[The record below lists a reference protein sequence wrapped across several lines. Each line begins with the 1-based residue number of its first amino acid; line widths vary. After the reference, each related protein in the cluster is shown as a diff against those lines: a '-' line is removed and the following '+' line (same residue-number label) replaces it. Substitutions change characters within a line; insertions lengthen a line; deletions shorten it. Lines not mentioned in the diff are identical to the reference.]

1 MNYGSSEHPIGEAWT
16 EADFYMDV
24 SALEE
29 LGLMVLAVR
38 HADGELSN
46 SFSSLGGL
54 KPGDAVVLY
63 GLDSA
68 HEALEDITRRRE
80 ER

>member
-1 MNYGSSEHPIGEAWT
+1 MSENPAKNFARAHPDA
-16 EADFYMDV
+16 
-24 SALEE
+24 E
-29 LGLMVLAVR
+29 LT
-38 HADGELSN
+38 N

-54 KPGDAVVLY
+54 IPGDVVVFY

-68 HEALEDITRRRE
+68 HEALEDISRRGE

>member
-1 MNYGSSEHPIGEAWT
+1 MSENPAKNFARAHPDA
-16 EADFYMDV
+16 
-24 SALEE
+24 E
-29 LGLMVLAVR
+29 LT
-38 HADGELSN
+38 N

-54 KPGDAVVLY
+54 KSGDAVVLY
-63 GLDSA
+63 GLDSE

>member
-1 MNYGSSEHPIGEAWT
+1 MSENPAKNFARAHSDAELTDAQTG
-16 EADFYMDV
+16 
-24 SALEE
+24 E

-54 KPGDAVVLY
+54 KSGDAVVLY
-63 GLDSA
+63 GLDSG